1 MKLKNALYAGV
12 LMSVALF
19 ASCTSDDNDGVQLG
33 GNGIQFSASIKGQ
46 TDVTTRAHDAS
57 WDENDQIGIFA
68 TNAGAS
74 AFTASNVQYKTSA
87 NGNLLAVGQPVSFK
101 DATTKADFKAYYPY
115 TAQAANG
122 VVPVNVANQSNQ
134 AAIDLL
140 YSNDATGKSAADAKV
155 DLTFSHQLVKLALS
169 IKAEDGVDVKGLALK
184 VGGTSVSGSFDIAK
198 GALTQDAAKQDVA
211 LKVAADNSAAEGII
225 LPAASLNGVTLS
237 VSNAA
242 GTTKTVDLS
251 ALKTAEGAAI
261 TSFAAGSKYIFAVN
275 LSKGTTPTD
284 FTVKFGSASIKD
296 WTTVPGGDINIDF
309 GGEGGE
315 TPSYETVAF
324 PYTEAFSADMGKFKI
339 EDKAKPS
346 ELASVWS
353 VDTKYGYVKA
363 TAYDSS
369 SKNNYATESM
379 LVSPVIDM
387 TSANNPV
394 LTFSQAVNYFTSID
408 VAKTQATVLV
418 REEGGEWKQAA
429 VDGYPSSLGWNF
441 AASTVDLS
449 AYKGKKIQVA
459 FKYVSTSD
467 KAGTWELKDVSV
479 AEKPAD
485 GEKGSESNPYTVA
498 ELIAKQDGTEAW
510 VKAYIV
516 GYNPE
521 GSTYA
526 PVFGIGGK
534 VYNANIIIAGKAD
547 ETNVDNV
554 VPVQLPSGD
563 VRNAVNLKDNPKNLG
578 KAVLLYGT
586 FTKYFGKSGL
596 KTVKQYKFVD

>member
-46 TDVTTRAHDAS
+46 TDVTTRAHDAL

-315 TPSYETVAF
+315 TPEPSQPVTIFDETLGGSTNLV
-324 PYTEAFSADMGKFKI
+324 
-339 EDKAKPS
+339 
-346 ELASVWS
+346 
-353 VDTKYGYVKA
+353 
-363 TAYDSS
+363 
-369 SKNNYATESM
+369 SKNTDLSQFTGW
-379 LVSPVIDM
+379 VSGM
-387 TSANNPV
+387 TFEDVNGTLTVRSSGFTPKINNIWFPSAKKDGTRVDNDLKITGFSTAGFKT
-394 LTFSQAVNYFTSID
+394 LTLSYDLCANVYGANDIVNASEITGSFNGQEFKTSDYQFTSEND
-408 VAKTQATVLV
+408 
-418 REEGGEWKQAA
+418 
-429 VDGYPSSLGWNF
+429 
-441 AASTVDLS
+441 
-449 AYKGKKIQVA
+449 KGK
-459 FKYVSTSD
+459 
-467 KAGTWELKDVSV
+467 LK
-479 AEKPAD
+479 
-485 GEKGSESNPYTVA
+485 
-498 ELIAKQDGTEAW
+498 
-510 VKAYIV
+510 
-516 GYNPE
+516 
-521 GSTYA
+521 
-526 PVFGIGGK
+526 
-534 VYNANIIIAGKAD
+534 
-547 ETNVDNV
+547 
-554 VPVQLPSGD
+554 
-563 VRNAVNLKDNPKNLG
+563 
-578 KAVLLYGT
+578 T
-586 FTKYFGKSGL
+586 FTVELPVSAISATSEIHLKYNT
-596 KTVKQYKFVD
+596 KTSIGMRMTNIKLVGTK